1 MIPNT
6 EGDFHMSISSIASN
20 HTIPSGFSVGPPN
33 ANQTATLSQLRQQFQ
48 QLGKDLQSGNLS
60 AAQTDFATLQQAS
73 AASIKYARGNDPV
86 TQALNQ
92 LQTDVQSG
100 NLVGTPPH
108 PAPGAPI
115 AQQPLQAPGAHGH
128 HHHHGPTEAGP
139 ADPAYP
145 VSGQGI
151 DQLGQALQSNNLS
164 AAQQAYNSVMQGL
177 PLSLSSGFLATPDVM
192 SQSAGGVSLD
202 A

>member
-20 HTIPSGFSVGPPN
+20 HTIPSSFSVGPPN
-33 ANQTATLSQLRQQFQ
+33 AIQTATLSQLRQQFE

-73 AASIKYARGNDPV
+73 AASIKSARGNDPV
-86 TQALNQ
+86 TRALNQ

-108 PAPGAPI
+108 AAPGAPI
-115 AQQPLQAPGAHGH
+115 AQQPPQAPGAHGH
-128 HHHHGPTEAGP
+128 HHHHGPTEGP
-139 ADPAYP
+139 ANPAYP
-145 VSGQGI
+145 VSRPGL
-151 DQLGQALQSNNLS
+151 DQLGQDLRSNNLS
-164 AAQQAYNSVMQGL
+164 AAQQAYNTVLQGL
-177 PLSLSSGFLATPDVM
+177 PLSLTSGFLATPDVL